1 MRNRQS
7 AKTKGFKTCKTCH
20 ETLPIEQFPTHG
32 KYFQPEC
39 KKCYNIHMSE
49 YKRAHKESVNETA
62 RKYRLKPSFIAKREA
77 RKDARLKYVKPT
89 LTNLCVVCLKP
100 NQNRICPQCKNS
112 MIRRIRHERVH
123 MRKTHPCPICSKPI
137 VSMSEHPDCRLKH
150 NRQKRKYHYENTP
163 GYRERILSNVSEYH
177 KANRDKMRERE
188 RLYRKEHPEKV
199 RAKEKNREYRERGAE
214 GSYTHT
220 EWEELTNKYQG
231 QCIRCHSKP
240 DHLTVDHVVPIS
252 LKGTNYIF
260 NLQPLCVSCNSKKS
274 TKMTDYRTEI
284 WIQGIPVMSL
294 PLMCCLFYVW
304 DKVFWHNEGQV

>member
-240 DHLTVDHVVPIS
+240 DHLTVS
-252 LKGTNYIF
+252 
-260 NLQPLCVSCNSKKS
+260 
-274 TKMTDYRTEI
+274 
-284 WIQGIPVMSL
+284 
-294 PLMCCLFYVW
+294 
-304 DKVFWHNEGQV
+304 